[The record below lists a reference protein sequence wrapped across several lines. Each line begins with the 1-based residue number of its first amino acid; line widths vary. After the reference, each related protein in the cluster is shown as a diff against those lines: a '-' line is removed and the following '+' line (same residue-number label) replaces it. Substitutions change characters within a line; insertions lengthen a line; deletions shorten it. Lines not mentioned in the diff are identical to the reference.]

1 MNAPRRPTLP
11 SPEILET
18 FRAEAQEPTRQPLA
32 DWEREL
38 IAGTSADRQEIC
50 TDAINLISGDRQ
62 RDYGT
67 PTENLGRI
75 AAMWTPLLGVEVTPK
90 HVALCMV
97 ALKLAREVNTPKRDN
112 IVDGIGYLLIAAE
125 VDK

>member
-18 FRAEAQEPTRQPLA
+18 FRAEAKKHDGWSAHDLCIDAQELV
-32 DWEREL
+32 
-38 IAGTSADRQEIC
+38 AGA
-50 TDAINLISGDRQ
+50 RQ

-125 VDK
+125 VDE